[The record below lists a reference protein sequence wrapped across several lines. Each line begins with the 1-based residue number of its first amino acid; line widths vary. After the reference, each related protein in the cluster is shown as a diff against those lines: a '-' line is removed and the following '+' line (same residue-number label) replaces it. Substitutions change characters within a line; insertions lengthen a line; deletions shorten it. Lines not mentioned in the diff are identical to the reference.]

1 MGDKKQ
7 PDIKSLQKT
16 AFIFTVNLGHI
27 DKKFD
32 WSTLTELEIIEELEA
47 HWQRLTELPNVQI
60 VRGQIERN
68 QQGVLH
74 INGGVKF
81 DKVIRARTLENRW
94 GCWAEPAQN
103 YEAVMNYGKKQESRV
118 KELPNF
124 GVKKNT
130 SKKGSTNPKQEAL
143 KMLKM
148 GMTPKQICMVA
159 PDVYFTHHRAI
170 NETFKMMQLFPLGY
184 QYEIGEEE

>member
-32 WSTLTELEIIEELEA
+32 WSTLTELEIIEELES
-47 HWQRLTELPNVQI
+47 HWERLTEFPNVQI

-81 DKVIRARTLENRW
+81 DKVIRARTLVTTTGFSNW
-94 GCWAEPAQN
+94 
-103 YEAVMNYGKKQESRV
+103 
-118 KELPNF
+118 
-124 GVKKNT
+124 
-130 SKKGSTNPKQEAL
+130 
-143 KMLKM
+143 
-148 GMTPKQICMVA
+148 
-159 PDVYFTHHRAI
+159 
-170 NETFKMMQLFPLGY
+170 
-184 QYEIGEEE
+184 